1 MLLKIILPKKQE
13 SITKVTIRHEVNNQQ
28 EIMMDNLDKDQ
39 TQTFNEPSAL
49 FKAENKNSNEEVY
62 CNSLQEAYEWMFS
75 HKHWVLKKREVI
87 NWTFPLEQ
95 IVSQECWV
103 KIE

>member
-1 MLLKIILPKKQE
+1 VK
-13 SITKVTIRHEVNNQQ
+13 QQ
-28 EIMMDNLDKDQ
+28 EIIMDNRDKEQ
-39 TQTFNEPSAL
+39 TQTFDGSSAL
-49 FKAENKNSNEEVY
+49 FKAENKKSNEEVY
-62 CNSLQEAYEWMFS
+62 FNSSQEAYEWMFS

-95 IVSQECWV
+95 IVAEECWV

>member
-1 MLLKIILPKKQE
+1 MK
-13 SITKVTIRHEVNNQQ
+13 QQ
-28 EIMMDNLDKDQ
+28 EIIMDNRDKDQ
-39 TQTFNEPSAL
+39 TQTFDGSSAL
-49 FKAENKNSNEEVY
+49 FKAENKKSNEEVY
-62 CNSLQEAYEWMFS
+62 FNSSQEAYEWMFS

-95 IVSQECWV
+95 IVAEECWV